1 MRPFSEWYSDY
12 NVSTLDE
19 ILRRGDPVTIR
30 DLAIK
35 GQDLAALGI
44 TGTRMGETLNLLLE
58 EVMRDRVANTREK
71 LLGHLEEIKS

>member
-35 GQDLAALGI
+35 GQDLAALSI

>member
-19 ILRRGDPVTIR
+19 ILQRGDPVTIR

-35 GQDLAALGI
+35 GQDLAALSI